1 MKIEAAV
8 LSSGSDG
15 NAVYIRAGA
24 YSVLIDAGLSGKEL
38 ERRMKIRDIDPA
50 SINAILVTHE
60 HSDHIKGVG
69 VLSRRYNIPIYAN
82 QGTWSGSEK
91 KLGKIKTENCQ
102 VFSGDF
108 MIGDLAFS
116 PYAISHDAE
125 EPVGY
130 ICRAGD
136 QKIVLATDTGIMKNE
151 VIEKISGADLF
162 VLESNHD
169 LEMLMTGS
177 YPYFL
182 KNRIKGKEGHLS
194 NDAAAK
200 ILPELLDDNFPTVL
214 LAHLSQEN
222 NNPKVAYITV
232 NNILTET
239 GYKVGRDL
247 RLGCASQDEPGPII
261 KLDRESRKK
270 QRENAK
276 NEFDGEN

>member
-15 NAVYIRAGA
+15 NATYIRAGDYA
-24 YSVLIDAGLSGKEL
+24 VLIDAGLSGKEL
-38 ERRMKIRDIDPA
+38 ERRMKARNIDPN

-69 VLSRRYNIPIYAN
+69 IFSRRYNIPIYAN
-82 QGTWSGSEK
+82 QGTWSASEK
-91 KLGKIKTENCQ
+91 KLGKIKKENCQ
-102 VFSGDF
+102 IFKGDF
-108 MIGDLAFS
+108 MVGDLGFS
-116 PYAISHDAE
+116 PYEISHDAE

-130 ICRAGD
+130 VCRAGG
-136 QKIVLATDTGIMKNE
+136 QKIVLATDTGVMKKST
-151 VIEKISGADLF
+151 IEKLKGADLF
-162 VLESNHD
+162 ILESNHD

-194 NDAAAK
+194 NDAAAEV
-200 ILPELLDDNFPTVL
+200 LPQLLGDNFPTVL
-214 LAHLSQEN
+214 LAHLSEEN

-232 NNILTET
+232 NNVLKET

-247 RLGCASQDEPGPII
+247 RLGCASQEEATPII
-261 KLDRESRKK
+261 NLDKESRAK
-270 QRENAK
+270 QREEA
-276 NEFDGEN
+276 ENNSAEDL